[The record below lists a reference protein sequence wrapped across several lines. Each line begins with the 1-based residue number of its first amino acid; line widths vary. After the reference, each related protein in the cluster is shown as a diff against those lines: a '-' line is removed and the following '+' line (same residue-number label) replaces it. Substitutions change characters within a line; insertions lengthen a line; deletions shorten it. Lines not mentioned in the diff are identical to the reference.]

1 MSEKFF
7 VLYQFSY
14 DRVVRLEAK
23 ERRDLLPSRKVG
35 RDEES
40 GGYESYLQR
49 LDVSGLAFF
58 IELLALKVIV
68 LSVVWFF

>member
-40 GGYESYLQR
+40 GGKNEITDKVLT
-49 LDVSGLAFF
+49 LA
-58 IELLALKVIV
+58 IDNY
-68 LSVVWFF
+68 